1 MTGVDDNTLIYRMAF
16 AAVRGMGIE
25 LAHRMLDV
33 IPDEKAF
40 FDLGERELQKL
51 TGARNKILER
61 GYRNSLLDKAQRE
74 LDFVRRNNIKLLY
87 FSDAEFPQ
95 RLLHATDAPILL
107 YSTGKCDLN
116 ASHVV
121 SIVGTRRST
130 PYGSKMCDRL
140 VHDLV
145 EAIPGVIIVS
155 GLAYGT
161 DINAHRAAIMH
172 GTPTVA
178 VQACGLNKI
187 YPSPHRRDAAEIV
200 HRGGL
205 IVSDYMSQD
214 EIHRG
219 NFLARNRIIAAL
231 ADCTVIIESA
241 DHGGSLVTAS
251 IAQSY
256 DRDVFAIPGRV
267 GDEYSAGTNRIIMQ
281 NNAALITCADDL
293 LRSMRWESE
302 KKPAEAKQLQI
313 FPELSPREQAIVDL
327 LKDSDNSLHINDI
340 SQTLQQPMY
349 KLMSSLVDLDMKGV
363 VMTLPGC
370 RYTLK

>member
-1 MTGVDDNTLIYRMAF
+1 M
-16 AAVRGMGIE
+16 
-25 LAHRMLDV
+25 
-33 IPDEKAF
+33 
-40 FDLGERELQKL
+40 
-51 TGARNKILER
+51 
-61 GYRNSLLDKAQRE
+61 LDKAQRE

-200 HRGGL
+200 HRGGM